1 MLFWH
6 LPSKQGTYH
15 DNFGIMS
22 GRTDFTNVK
31 SVLITNILFKMKDRH
46 SKSASYDSDEDL
58 DLVRDTITVEHESGF
73 NRYYEALE
81 ILGTGL
87 ASTVRKCTEK
97 SSGKMYAVKIVDIST
112 EKQSAYE
119 ATRLREETLSEIEIL
134 KRCSDHQ
141 SIIEMHDFFETPTF
155 LFAVFELA
163 PMGELFDL
171 LNKSVRL
178 SEKKVRNIMTQLF
191 DGVAYLHSLN
201 IVHRDLKLE
210 NILCITESRVVIS
223 DFGFAKQL
231 KKGEL
236 LRDLFGTPGYLAP
249 ETLKCQMYE
258 DHPGY
263 SLEVDNWA
271 LGVIMYT
278 MLAGH
283 APFYHRKQ
291 LIMMRMIQEGKF
303 EFLKDQWENVSVH
316 AKDLISN
323 LLVVDVEKRLTAE
336 KALEHPFMT
345 FEGTLKR
352 RKSLRYGVVEEIIP
366 PKKPKNLR
374 QLFRVAI
381 LAAKFL
387 HRIQNGSL
395 FKTSYT
401 KEELRKRPYRSKAI
415 WLEAEAATFAIYG
428 HWVNRGFFYS
438 RDMLFANKPKPKM
451 VRV

>member
-1 MLFWH
+1 MRER
-6 LPSKQGTYH
+6 S
-15 DNFGIMS
+15 S
-22 GRTDFTNVK
+22 K
-31 SVLITNILFKMKDRH
+31 SV
-46 SKSASYDSDEDL
+46 SYDSDEDN
-58 DLVRDTITVEHESGF
+58 DLSRDNIIVEHENGF
-73 NRYYEALE
+73 NCYYEALD

-87 ASTVRKCTEK
+87 ASTVRKCIEK
-97 SSGKMYAVKIVDIST
+97 SSGIEYAVKIVDIST
-112 EKQSAYE
+112 EKQTAYE
-119 ATRLREETLSEIEIL
+119 AARLKEETLSEIEIL
-134 KRCSDHQ
+134 KLCSDHE

-163 PMGELFDL
+163 PQGELFDL

-191 DGVAYLHSLN
+191 DGVAYLHTLN

-210 NILCITESRVVIS
+210 NILCINDTRVVIS

-231 KKGEL
+231 KKGET

-258 DHPGY
+258 NHPGY
-263 SLEVDNWA
+263 GLEVDDWA

-291 LIMMRMIQEGKF
+291 LMMMRMIQEGKF
-303 EFLKDQWENVSVH
+303 EFLKDQWENVSSH
-316 AKDLISN
+316 AKDLISK
-323 LLVVDVEKRLTAE
+323 LLVVDISSRLTSQ

-352 RKSLRYGVVEEIIP
+352 RKSLRYGTIEEVILI
-366 PKKPKNLR
+366 KKKKDLK
-374 QLFRVAI
+374 QLFKVAI

-387 HRIQNGSL
+387 HRIRNGYL
-395 FKTSYT
+395 FRKSYT
-401 KEELRKRPYRSKAI
+401 KEELRKRPYRSKEI
-415 WLEAEAATFAIYG
+415 WHEAEAVSFAIYG

-451 VRV
+451 VRA